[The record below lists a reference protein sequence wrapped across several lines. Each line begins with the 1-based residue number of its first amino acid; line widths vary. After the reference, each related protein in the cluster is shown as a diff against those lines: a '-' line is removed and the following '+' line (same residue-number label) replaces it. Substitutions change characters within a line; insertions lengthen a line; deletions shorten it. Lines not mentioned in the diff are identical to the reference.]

1 MAKIQCKM
9 CGGQVG
15 LQDGITTGECPYCGS
30 LTTFPKL
37 DTEQREQLY
46 ARAEHFRQANNFD
59 KAVAAYE
66 SILDLDG
73 TDPEAWWGLLISKYG
88 IEYVEDPASHERIPT
103 CHRVQFDSILA
114 DPDYLNALKYALGY
128 DRKIYE
134 KEAHRI
140 AEIQKDILRISSQE
154 KPYDVFI
161 CCKETTDGG
170 MRTNDSVLAQ
180 DIYFQLTKQGLKVFF
195 SRITLEKKL
204 VQQYEPYIFAA
215 LNSAKVMLVV
225 GTKKEH
231 FEDLRVKNEW
241 SRFLALKKKD
251 PSKLLIPCFVYMDA
265 YDIPEELS
273 MFQCRDMNRT
283 GFMQDLLYGILKVV
297 KPAGNED
304 ADASGNTR
312 DDIPEI
318 ENIKKRAAILVAQD
332 DWEKAVLSYEKE
344 LESNPENAEMYFL
357 ICMLFR
363 RIPDENALRNSSFDI
378 YNDTIFQTA
387 LKYAS
392 PERKKQIESVAR
404 NAAVNFYL
412 KKCMEKHHAKDPSNL
427 VKCRTPLTDDPDFRL
442 AMSIAVSQTGLLLSA
457 QAETLKRLVTQQAA
471 WQAARRWIKTGL
483 EVCALVVVIVILFVL
498 WFVPYVKKQEKVI
511 MLPGNVEM
519 EMRMVPAGSFVMS
532 AQVGY
537 NDHNEVAHKAT
548 LKRDFFIGR
557 TEVTQA
563 QWEAVMGTSPSHFN
577 GDDLPVEMVSWDDAM
592 EFCEKLNKS
601 GIAPE
606 GWRFT
611 LPTETQWE
619 YAAHGGRNS
628 KTSELYGRSYYYFLV
643 GWTRGNSVS
652 KTHPVGLKDANKLG
666 LYDMSGNVREWCLDD
681 WIRDSSM
688 LTAEFKRGI
697 DGGSENRAIR
707 GGGWDSD
714 DCFCRLSARDAASRD
729 TREKDL
735 GFRVALVPKSD

>member
-1 MAKIQCKM
+1 M
-9 CGGQVG
+9 
-15 LQDGITTGECPYCGS
+15 
-30 LTTFPKL
+30 
-37 DTEQREQLY
+37 
-46 ARAEHFRQANNFD
+46 
-59 KAVAAYE
+59 
-66 SILDLDG
+66 
-73 TDPEAWWGLLISKYG
+73 
-88 IEYVEDPASHERIPT
+88 
-103 CHRVQFDSILA
+103 
-114 DPDYLNALKYALGY
+114 
-128 DRKIYE
+128 
-134 KEAHRI
+134 
-140 AEIQKDILRISSQE
+140 
-154 KPYDVFI
+154 
-161 CCKETTDGG
+161 
-170 MRTNDSVLAQ
+170 
-180 DIYFQLTKQGLKVFF
+180 
-195 SRITLEKKL
+195 
-204 VQQYEPYIFAA
+204 
-215 LNSAKVMLVV
+215 
-225 GTKKEH
+225 
-231 FEDLRVKNEW
+231 
-241 SRFLALKKKD
+241 
-251 PSKLLIPCFVYMDA
+251 
-265 YDIPEELS
+265 
-273 MFQCRDMNRT
+273 
-283 GFMQDLLYGILKVV
+283 
-297 KPAGNED
+297 KPAGNEA

-318 ENIKKRAAILVAQD
+318 ENIKKRAAILVSQD

-412 KKCMEKHHAKDPSNL
+412 KKCMERHHAKDPSNL

-457 QAETLKRLVTQQAA
+457 QAENLKRLVTQQAA
-471 WQAARRWIKTGL
+471 RRAARRWTKTGL
-483 EVCALVVVIVILFVL
+483 GVCVIVILFVL
-498 WFVPYVKKQEKVI
+498 WFVPFLKKQGKVI

-537 NDHNEVAHKAT
+537 NDLNEVAHKAT

-563 QWEAVMGTSPSHFN
+563 QWEAVMGTRPSHFN

-601 GIAPE
+601 GIAPD

-619 YAAHGGRNS
+619 YAAHGGRTARRLNC
-628 KTSELYGRSYYYFLV
+628 TAEVIILA
-643 GWTRGNSVS
+643 GWIRGNSVS

-714 DCFCRLSARDAASRD
+714 DRFCRLSARDAASPD
-729 TREKDL
+729 TRKKDL
-735 GFRVALVPKSD
+735 GFRVALVPESD